1 MTQRERNLVR
11 RSEKFAKA
19 NECVHD
25 KTLQRRFELRFL
37 SLDCPDANGDMRDYG
52 DCGRAARRLFASLDE
67 PFRRH
72 VRELRFREA
81 LRKLVRRKQA
91 DAALLVA
98 IRRFRQRQKIFSALK
113 IKANVYRER
122 FSQLTKLLEILT

>member
-52 DCGRAARRLFASLDE
+52 DCGRAARRIFASLDE

-81 LRKLVRRKQA
+81 LRKLERHPELQKT
-91 DAALLVA
+91 LVA

>member
-81 LRKLVRRKQA
+81 LRKLERHPELQKT
-91 DAALLVA
+91 LVA

>member
-37 SLDCPDANGDMRDYG
+37 SLDCPDANGDMRNYG

-81 LRKLVRRKQA
+81 LRKLERHPELQKT
-91 DAALLVA
+91 LVA

>member
-52 DCGRAARRLFASLDE
+52 DCGRAARRIFASLDE

-81 LRKLVRRKQA
+81 LRKLERHPELQKT
-91 DAALLVA
+91 LVA

-113 IKANVYRER
+113 IKDETYRR
-122 FSQLTKLLEILT
+122 RISDLTKILGILT

>member
-81 LRKLVRRKQA
+81 LRKLERHPELQKT
-91 DAALLVA
+91 LVA
-98 IRRFRQRQKIFSALK
+98 IRHFRQRQKIFSALK